1 MKHFKKKLI
10 ILALISSGAMAGIS
24 ATAGGDGRASSMED
38 LEAASG
44 GMAGIGAV
52 AGEHASSPSYNIG
65 YMTEYWWRG
74 MNQSSSTVWDGYRGY
89 RRSKA
94 ESKGLILKSDLGY
107 EPFISNTSSPTQ
119 DGVVS
124 TEGHAVAGFS
134 LGYEDVLLNGAYGSL
149 SFVTNDDEAYMVELD
164 YSYSVAVGPGSFTFG
179 VGYAESEDGDETLME
194 EGFTGMVGITMG
206 HIGLSFGYN
215 EGNDYDDQEKISI
228 SYAVGDLTIGVGYS
242 EISGIGENKNDV
254 YVTSG
259 GATYDMGGGMVLTVG
274 GSHTDGYDTGSSQS
288 VDEDAVYAKVSFR
301 F

>member
-52 AGEHASSPSYNIG
+52 AEEHESLSYNIG

-89 RRSKA
+89 RGSKA
-94 ESKGLILKSDLGY
+94 ESKGFELKFDLGY
-107 EPFISNTSSPTQ
+107 EPFISNTSSAIL

-124 TEGHAVAGFS
+124 TEEHGYAGFS
-134 LGYEDVLLNGAYGSL
+134 IGYDFADGALMSAA
-149 SFVTNDDEAYMVELD
+149 FEFNDDDAYVGEVD
-164 YSYSVAVGPGSFTFG
+164 ISYSVAVGPGSFTFG

-228 SYAVGDLTIGVGYS
+228 SYAVGDLTIGVAYS
-242 EISGIGENKNDV
+242 EISGIGENKNNV

-274 GSHTDGYDTGSSQS
+274 GSHTDGYDTGSIQS
-288 VDEDAVYAKVSFR
+288 VDEDAVYAKVSIVTGL
-301 F
+301 